1 MSRAISNKNVLAAQF
16 ETADFD
22 GPFLASFGRPEL
34 CGVWLIW
41 GGSGSGKTTFTLQ
54 LCKYLT
60 KFGRVAYDSLEQ
72 GLSLSLQ
79 RAWERV
85 EMAEAGSNIILLNKE
100 DLPELYERLRKRK
113 SPEIV
118 VIDSVQYLSKF
129 YMEQFKKLKA
139 EFPDKLFIF
148 ISQADKAD
156 KDPAGSIAKSIRYDA
171 DIKIRVEG
179 YKAFVTTR
187 YEDPTKG
194 EGGADFII
202 WQEGADEYW
211 AEQIKLQRT

>member
-16 ETADFD
+16 ETAEFT
-22 GPFLASFGRPEL
+22 GPYLASFGRPEL
-34 CGVWLIW
+34 RGAWIIW
-41 GGSGSGKTTFTLQ
+41 GGSGSGKTTFTLM
-54 LCKYLT
+54 LCKYLAG
-60 KFGRVAYDSLEQ
+60 FRRVAYNSLEQ

-79 RAWERV
+79 KAWERV

-100 DLPELYERLRKRK
+100 TLPELRARLSKRK
-113 SPEIV
+113 SPEII
-118 VIDSVQYLSKF
+118 VIDSVQYLTKF
-129 YMEQFKKLKA
+129 YVQQFNELK
-139 EFPDKLFIF
+139 EDFPNKLFIF

-156 KDPAGSIAKSIRYDA
+156 KDPAGTVAKHIRYDA

-187 YEDPTKG
+187 YEDQDKG

-202 WQEGADEYW
+202 WERGAADYW
-211 AEQIKLQRT
+211 AERIK

>member
-34 CGVWLIW
+34 RGAWLIW

-54 LCKYLT
+54 LCKYLA
-60 KFGRVAYDSLEQ
+60 KFRRVAYDSLEQ

-79 RAWERV
+79 KAWERV
-85 EMAEAGSNIILLNKE
+85 NMSEAGSNIILLDKE
-100 DLPELYERLRKRK
+100 DHPELCARLRKRR
-113 SPEIV
+113 SPDIIV
-118 VIDSVQYLSKF
+118 VDSVQYLTKF
-129 YMEQFKKLKA
+129 YMDQYKALKA
-139 EFPDKLFIF
+139 EFPNKLFVF

-156 KDPAGSIAKSIRYDA
+156 KNPEGHIAKKIRYDA

-179 YKAFVTTR
+179 YKAFVATR
-187 YEDPTKG
+187 YEVPELG

-202 WQEGADEYW
+202 WQEGADAYW
-211 AEQIKLQRT
+211 LNQIK